1 MGRAMF
7 RNLRTGTKLV
17 LLCAMFCL
25 AVGATTYSL
34 VAEKQISIAFAR
46 EELVGSK
53 LLASLRAVYFTVLNS
68 KPFEPLAAE
77 SGSAAQKMLEAFA
90 PAHNKA
96 AAKLQTAELL
106 EAAADGLGHLATNA
120 PVGAP
125 VDAVDVLAKVE
136 RLAVRVAD
144 DSNLTL
150 DPDLETYYLQN
161 IIADL
166 LPKFLGRLGEMQIAT
181 SEAPGGATSL
191 DEPKVRLLVTDGLI
205 SSTIGEI
212 KDDLLAAYRG
222 KADES
227 LQQAVDPSFAAL
239 FSATDAYLTGRRAGV
254 LDGGA
259 ARLDKAAFVPEY
271 KAVLN
276 SAERAWTVA
285 QSELDRLLHL
295 RIHRL
300 LTRMYLTLG
309 ATGVLVGL
317 SIITAIVTYQH
328 IVRPLQ
334 RLEKVAATV
343 SETKNYDLRMNE
355 NSANEIGRLASA
367 FDGMLAELASARD
380 RERLEQSELA
390 RVARLTTAGVMTAS
404 IAHEIKQPLAA
415 IVANGSA
422 AQRWLSNAAP
432 DVGEARSALRHI
444 IEDGHRVSQIID
456 GVRAMF
462 KKDGGDKER
471 IDVNEL
477 VEGILALAER
487 EIQRGG
493 ISVRT
498 VLPSELPRVLA
509 DRTQLQQV
517 LLNLTRNALD
527 ALGPITD
534 REKLLVIEAAVQD
547 RDNVLLT
554 VRDSGT
560 GIDGENLDRIFDPFF
575 TTKSNGMGMGLSICR
590 SIVEAHGGRLW
601 ASRGDPYGSA
611 FHVVLPTTQA

>member
-46 EELVGSK
+46 EELVGSR

-77 SGSAAQKMLEAFA
+77 SGAAAQKILEALA
-90 PAHNKA
+90 PARNKA
-96 AAKLQTAELL
+96 AAKLQTAALVA
-106 EAAADGLGHLATNA
+106 AAADGIGQLATNA
-120 PVGAP
+120 AAGAA
-125 VDAVDVLAKVE
+125 VDAVDVLAKLE
-136 RLAVRVAD
+136 RLTVRIAD

-150 DPDLETYYLQN
+150 DPDLDTYYLQN

-166 LPKFLGRLGEMQIAT
+166 LPKFLARLGEMQLAAG
-181 SEAPGGATSL
+181 EAPGGAASS
-191 DEPKVRLLVTDGLI
+191 DESKVRFLVLDGRI
-205 SSTIGEI
+205 TSTIGEI
-212 KDDLLAAYRG
+212 KDNLSAAYRG
-222 KADES
+222 NTDES
-227 LQQAVDPSFAAL
+227 LQQAADSSFAAL
-239 FSATDAYLTGRRAGV
+239 FSAADAYLAERRAT
-254 LDGGA
+254 DGGA
-259 ARLDKAAFVPEY
+259 ARLDQAAFVPEY

-276 SAERAWTVA
+276 SADRAWTVA
-285 QSELDRLLHL
+285 RSELDRLLDL
-295 RIHRL
+295 RIRRL

-309 ATGVLVGL
+309 ATGVLVAL

-334 RLEKVAATV
+334 RLEKIAATV

-355 NSANEIGRLASA
+355 NSAHEIGRLASA
-367 FDGMLAELASARD
+367 FDAMLAELASARD

-415 IVANGSA
+415 IVANGNA
-422 AQRWLSNAAP
+422 AQRWLANAAP
-432 DVGEARSALRHI
+432 DVGEARDALRHI
-444 IEDGHRVSQIID
+444 VDDGHRASQIID
-456 GVRAMF
+456 SVRAMF
-462 KKDGGDKER
+462 KKDGGDKEQ

-477 VEGILALAER
+477 VEGILALVGR
-487 EIQRGG
+487 EIQRSG

-498 VLPSELPRVLA
+498 VLPADLPRVLA
-509 DRTQLQQV
+509 SRTQLQQV
-517 LLNLTRNALD
+517 LLNMTRNALD
-527 ALGPITD
+527 ALGPITG
-534 REKLLVIEAAVQD
+534 REKLLAIEAAVED
-547 RDNVLLT
+547 PDNIRLT
-554 VRDSGT
+554 VTDSGS
-560 GIDGENLDRIFDPFF
+560 GIAGENLERIFDPFF

-601 ASRGDPYGSA
+601 ASRGEPHGSA
-611 FHVVLPTTQA
+611 FHVVLPTTPA